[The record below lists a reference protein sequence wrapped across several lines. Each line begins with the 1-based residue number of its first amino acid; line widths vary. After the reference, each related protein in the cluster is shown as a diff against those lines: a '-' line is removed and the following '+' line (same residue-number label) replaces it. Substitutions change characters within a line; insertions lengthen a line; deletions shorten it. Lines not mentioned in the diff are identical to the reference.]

1 MLEWDIKKLK
11 GNLHKKYNSKKDIV
25 MIWLEIYMKLNAV
38 LLLGKKQSEYLRKK
52 YGDHFIGEIIK
63 LGAKGRWKEGGKIR
77 IIMRRRREQSWWMPY
92 GGG

>member
-1 MLEWDIKKLK
+1 MVR
-11 GNLHKKYNSKKDIV
+11 N
-25 MIWLEIYMKLNAV
+25 IYEAECCV
-38 LLLGKKQSEYLRKK
+38 TSGKKQSEYLRKK